1 MVDTSTQPN
10 QPSAQDQTIDTWFAD
25 TFFNLA
31 LPTELQNRLAAARD
45 DLKARLAKAGGTGAD
60 VVRKGG

>member
-1 MVDTSTQPN
+1 MAETTTQPN
-10 QPSAQDQTIDTWFAD
+10 QPSTDQIVDTWFAD

-31 LPTELQNRLAAARD
+31 LPTDLQNRLSAARD
-45 DLKARLAKAGGTGAD
+45 DLKARLAKAQPD

>member
-1 MVDTSTQPN
+1 MADTSTQPT
-10 QPSAQDQTIDTWFAD
+10 QPSSTDQIVDAWFAD

-31 LPTELQNRLAAARD
+31 LPTDLQNRLSAARD
-45 DLKARLAKAGGTGAD
+45 DLKQRLRQTAPD